1 MCAVTR
7 ARGGPRK
14 VKSRPR
20 GLAPEVMG
28 VFILAV
34 AGVCLASLT
43 AENGTRP
50 GPVPEGGAAG
60 IIGGAIAGSLR
71 LVMGQSAYVVP
82 LVIAGY
88 GLLVLIG
95 RLGGRAARWVG
106 VTVLGLSASGFAQLF
121 LCGDVSMPAELRVY
135 LSGWN
140 GGPYAGAGGGLIGA
154 LIYGTLVLG
163 FGKTGA
169 VVMLVF
175 LIVVGLV
182 LALNLSPIDA
192 AKLLVKTLAFAARFV
207 YAAARAMV
215 RAGYAGIRG
224 AFQFLLAGD
233 EGAPGREGAA
243 RRDTRGGPQLSGE
256 LSTEATTRR
265 KIASF
270 SVTPEGDGTFQPRVE
285 PPAPQ
290 EAPERSSASGW
301 GTASQTGGPFGHR
314 DEQGRRADG
323 EDRAGTFVNRR
334 EAAGNAGKPTAAQ
347 QLDAGS
353 GRVRATE
360 PVQERSEGSEIDKY
374 VQLKLIEDRLMMQLP
389 PLSILKAPQQGK
401 KGQKASGDVQEQIEL
416 LESTLASFGVKAKV
430 VDVSRGP
437 MVTRFEVQPALGVKV
452 SKIVNLA
459 DDLALAFAAPRV
471 RIEAP
476 IPGKAAVGIEVPN
489 REKAMVTLREVLE
502 APEFQAARSKLTV
515 AVGKDIAGQP
525 VVADLTDMLHLL
537 VAGATGSGKSVCLN
551 ALIASLLFKA
561 RPNEVKLLMIDPKKV
576 ELSVFDGIP
585 HLIGPVVTDPKRAA
599 AYLKWVVDQM
609 EMRYRLFQIAGVRN
623 IDRYNELCTTGVL
636 EDIFAE
642 ARDQGVELPQEIAS
656 AADEP
661 EEDGEGRGEAQA
673 EGEEAPRRRGVMKP
687 LPYIVV
693 IVDELADLMMVAQAD
708 VEAAIARLAFMARAA
723 GIHLV
728 IATQRPSADIVTGI
742 IKANIPSRI
751 AFAVSSH
758 IDSRIILDTGGAEKL
773 LGKGDMLF
781 HPIGA
786 PKPFRVQGAYVSE
799 AEINALVKFLREQGG
814 PKYEH
819 IEVPDEDAQ
828 GDSMSSMDDEL
839 FADAARL
846 IVESKEASISKLQR
860 RFRIGYA
867 RAARLIDMMET
878 SGIVGPYEGSRPRKV
893 LVTLSE
899 LEMMLSVKGGG
910 QSVGPGKDPD

>member
-1 MCAVTR
+1 MAGLCLVSLAAQNGIQTGLKPE
-7 ARGGPRK
+7 RGT
-14 VKSRPR
+14 
-20 GLAPEVMG
+20 
-28 VFILAV
+28 
-34 AGVCLASLT
+34 AGV
-43 AENGTRP
+43 
-50 GPVPEGGAAG
+50 
-60 IIGGAIAGSLR
+60 IGGAIAEALR
-71 LVMGQSAYVVP
+71 LLLGRAAFVVP
-82 LVIAGY
+82 LVISGY
-88 GLLVLIG
+88 GLLVLVG
-95 RLGGRAARWVG
+95 RLGRRVGRWIG

-121 LCGDVSMPAELRVY
+121 LCGDVTMPAELRVY

-140 GGPYAGAGGGLIGA
+140 GGPYAGTGGGLLGA
-154 LIYGTLVLG
+154 LLYWVLVFG
-163 FGKTGA
+163 FGRAGAA
-169 VVMLVF
+169 VVLVF
-175 LIVVGLV
+175 LAVAGLV

-192 AKLLVKTLAFAARFV
+192 AKLLMKAIVLAAGLVWAVAAALARIG
-207 YAAARAMV
+207 YAAV
-215 RAGYAGIRG
+215 RG
-224 AFQFLLAGD
+224 AFRFLLSVD
-233 EGAPGREGAA
+233 EGASECESGL
-243 RRDTRGGPQLSGE
+243 RRDARGDAQPEGE
-256 LSTEATTRR
+256 LAAEATSRR
-265 KIASF
+265 RIASF
-270 SVTPEGDGTFQPRVE
+270 SVTPDGDAISEFGAE
-285 PPAPQ
+285 PSRPQ
-290 EAPERSSASGW
+290 EAVGRSRTPGWEAASEAGEHL
-301 GTASQTGGPFGHR
+301 GYR
-314 DEQGRRADG
+314 REQSRRPDG
-323 EDRAGTFVNRR
+323 EERAGSFADRR
-334 EAAGNAGKPTAAQ
+334 EPAGKPPATP
-347 QLDAGS
+347 QLDAGA
-353 GRVRATE
+353 GRARGVE
-360 PVQERSEGSEIDKY
+360 PVQEGSQGSEIDKY
-374 VQLKLIEDRLMMQLP
+374 VQLQLIEDRLMMQLP
-389 PLSILKAPQQGK
+389 PLSILRAPQQGK
-401 KGQKASGDVQEQIEL
+401 KGQKPSDDLQEQIEL

-437 MVTRFEVQPALGVKV
+437 MVTRFEVHPALGVKV
-452 SKIVNLA
+452 SKIVSLA

-502 APEFQAARSKLTV
+502 TPEFQTARSKLTV
-515 AVGKDIAGQP
+515 AIGKDIAGQP
-525 VVADLTDMLHLL
+525 VVADLAEMLHLL

-551 ALIASLLFKA
+551 SLIASLLFKA
-561 RPNEVKLLMIDPKKV
+561 RPDEVKLLMIDPKKV
-576 ELSVFDGIP
+576 ELTVFDGIP

-623 IDRYNELCTTGVL
+623 IERYNELCTAGAL

-642 ARDQGVELPQEIAS
+642 AREQGVEIPKEVAC
-656 AADEP
+656 AADGS
-661 EEDGEGRGEAQA
+661 DEGGEA
-673 EGEEAPRRRGVMKP
+673 EEASRQRGAFRP

-799 AEINALVKFLREQGG
+799 AEVNALVKFLRGQGK
-814 PKYEH
+814 PKYER
-819 IEVPDEDAQ
+819 IEIREEESQ
-828 GDSMSSMDDEL
+828 EDSMASMDDEL
-839 FADAARL
+839 FPDAARL
-846 IVESKEASISKLQR
+846 IVESGEASISKLQR

-893 LVTLSE
+893 LVTLPE
-899 LEMMLSVKGGG
+899 LEMLLSIKGWGHGG
-910 QSVGPGKDPD
+910 EPGKDAG